1 MRLYSVFNTLT
12 AKGLTLHCSQKDQL
26 CAFNGVFLK
35 YNKAKK
41 MKFNGGINENINP
54 KIAPATPLFSF
65 LSPKK
70 NPIIE
75 LTIA

>member
-1 MRLYSVFNTLT
+1 
-12 AKGLTLHCSQKDQL
+12 
-26 CAFNGVFLK
+26 
-35 YNKAKK
+35 
-41 MKFNGGINENINP
+41 MKFNGGINANINP

-75 LTIA
+75 LTTA